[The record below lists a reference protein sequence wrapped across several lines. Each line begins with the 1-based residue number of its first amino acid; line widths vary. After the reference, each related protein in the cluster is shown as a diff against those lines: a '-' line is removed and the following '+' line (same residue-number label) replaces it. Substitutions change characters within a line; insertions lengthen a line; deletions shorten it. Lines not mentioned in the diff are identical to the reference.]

1 MMPARRAVKI
11 PGEPAAPLSL
21 ARRCDHLLPV
31 RHGSMSEC
39 PSMQP
44 SQVTY
49 PSEWGIP
56 RPLPWF
62 SICGLLSVPLL
73 VSASLPLLRAHVAR
87 ELASDYFT
95 KIHDL
100 GALALATEIVFSG
113 TLAALLGLLLSSF
126 SRRRRERWKY
136 LRMASWVINGI
147 VAAAGI
153 LWISLLLIGNL
164 LQSSRG
170 SL

>member
-1 MMPARRAVKI
+1 MKI
-11 PGEPAAPLSL
+11 PVEPAAPLSSTH
-21 ARRCDHLLPV
+21 RRDFLHADRRSHMSKSSTAQPPELKDLS
-31 RHGSMSEC
+31 GSAVHRE
-39 PSMQP
+39 
-44 SQVTY
+44 
-49 PSEWGIP
+49 I
-56 RPLPWF
+56 PWF

-73 VSASLPLLRAHVAR
+73 VWGSLPLLRAHVAR

-100 GALALATEIVFSG
+100 GALALATEIVFAG
-113 TLAALLGLLLSSF
+113 TLAALLGLLLISF

-136 LRMASWVINGI
+136 LRIASWVINGI

-153 LWISLLLIGNL
+153 LWISVLLIGNFVVR
-164 LQSSRG
+164 SSG